1 MLERLAGFVRSL
13 TAARADGIWCVTCR
27 APKTVRVQGYVEQ
40 RTRKA
45 ATRRL
50 IGCCEECGKATSTF
64 VSPGS

>member
-40 RTRKA
+40 KTSKT

-50 IGCCEECGKATSTF
+50 IGCCETCHKNTSTF
-64 VSPGS
+64 VSPRS